1 MKEFEPHLVLL
12 QCCPDPFPEEFRWE
26 FEGRSCYRMVISQ
39 AHCACARGFYF
50 QPVILEFSFQDYFPD
65 HSSKTTFILTR
76 WQEGENKKVSQ
87 LDGTICEY
95 PILAF
100 YICVNRDLF
109 PPLGSHNKI
118 EWLTSIASPRTE
130 GIAHELLYA
139 DQYAKY
145 FDTST
150 RQTLRPI
157 EIPTV
162 DQEDELL
169 CPTYQI
175 HASINTLKDGDNV
188 FNNEQDF
195 LSQQATESVQ
205 RYYGYWLHN
214 YGVRRDICH
223 RRTCAFLR
231 MRPHHNVMETSLKSC
246 MERHSIPEIDSVKFK
261 RHVFDDSQFV
271 QDFFADVVRNGCH
284 YSKVEV
290 INHTVLILNK
300 KNGH

>member
-130 GIAHELLYA
+130 GIAHELLY
-139 DQYAKY
+139 
-145 FDTST
+145 
-150 RQTLRPI
+150 
-157 EIPTV
+157 
-162 DQEDELL
+162 
-169 CPTYQI
+169 
-175 HASINTLKDGDNV
+175 
-188 FNNEQDF
+188 
-195 LSQQATESVQ
+195 
-205 RYYGYWLHN
+205 
-214 YGVRRDICH
+214 
-223 RRTCAFLR
+223 
-231 MRPHHNVMETSLKSC
+231 
-246 MERHSIPEIDSVKFK
+246 
-261 RHVFDDSQFV
+261 
-271 QDFFADVVRNGCH
+271 
-284 YSKVEV
+284 
-290 INHTVLILNK
+290 
-300 KNGH
+300 